1 MAFKGY
7 DFIDEATLEMMGNT
21 LTEQIDFLLQQEVQ
35 PNEDDARVAARIFLE
50 TIQKSFQAWEEAERH
65 ASEIR
70 KYSKAIKDLKT
81 ATKDDIVNFNMA
93 KNKMLALRKNINL
106 IEMDVAMENFQKELA
121 RLMEKKIQLTYVY
134 VNSKGEPSIFLIDNI
149 EDVLVQDVKAMS
161 KGGNVSTRI
170 RMTAKQIKQNQQN
183 YERSIVKLNEYQFML
198 PPALINLQDARL
210 AVLTRYKTYHYGSN
224 HIILWK
230 PEQEWKITIM
240 GNQKG
245 DIEEAYVSALIHRVG
260 FLNDFL
266 EKNIDE
272 FMEYVSQVDA
282 APGLLEGDVSKD
294 GQKIEYAVKSGKA
307 QNMSLKTAVEVAI
320 TILGSKQIFDKNK
333 LNDLKEKIKKGI
345 KPRNQSALV
354 SQIEEQLKDIVG
366 AKYKT
371 ILKID

>member
-70 KYSKAIKDLKT
+70 KYSRAIKDLKT

-106 IEMDVAMENFQKELA
+106 IEMDVAMDNFQKELA
-121 RLMEKKIQLTYVY
+121 RLMGKKIQLTYVY

-161 KGGNVSTRI
+161 KGGNISTRI

-210 AVLTRYKTYHYGSN
+210 TVLTRYQTYHYGSN

-230 PEQEWKITIM
+230 PGQEWKITIM

-245 DIEEAYVSALIHRVG
+245 DIEEAYVSALVHRVG
-260 FLNDFL
+260 FLSDSL

-272 FMEYVSQVDA
+272 FMGYVSQVDA
-282 APGLLEGDVSKD
+282 APGLLEGDISKD
-294 GQKIEYAVKSGKA
+294 SQKIEYAVKSGKA

-345 KPRNQSALV
+345 KPRNQSALA
-354 SQIEEQLKDIVG
+354 SQVEEQLKSIVG

>member
-345 KPRNQSALV
+345 KPRNQSALA

>member
-1 MAFKGY
+1 
-7 DFIDEATLEMMGNT
+7 
-21 LTEQIDFLLQQEVQ
+21 
-35 PNEDDARVAARIFLE
+35 
-50 TIQKSFQAWEEAERH
+50 
-65 ASEIR
+65 
-70 KYSKAIKDLKT
+70 
-81 ATKDDIVNFNMA
+81 
-93 KNKMLALRKNINL
+93 
-106 IEMDVAMENFQKELA
+106 
-121 RLMEKKIQLTYVY
+121 
-134 VNSKGEPSIFLIDNI
+134 
-149 EDVLVQDVKAMS
+149 
-161 KGGNVSTRI
+161 
-170 RMTAKQIKQNQQN
+170 
-183 YERSIVKLNEYQFML
+183 ML

-210 AVLTRYKTYHYGSN
+210 TVLTRYKTYHYGSN

-260 FLNDFL
+260 FLNDSL

-272 FMEYVSQVDA
+272 FMGYVSQVDA

-294 GQKIEYAVKSGKA
+294 GQEIEYAVKSGKA

-345 KPRNQSALV
+345 KPRNQSALI
-354 SQIEEQLKDIVG
+354 SQVEEQLKDIVG
-366 AKYKT
+366 TKYKT

>member
-1 MAFKGY
+1 MAFNGY
-7 DFIDEATLEMMGNT
+7 DFIDETTLEMMGNT
-21 LTEQIDFLLQQEVQ
+21 LTEQIDFFLQQEIQ
-35 PNEDDARVAARIFLE
+35 PDEDDARIAARTFLE

-106 IEMDVAMENFQKELA
+106 IEMDIAMQNFQKELTK
-121 RLMEKKIQLTYVY
+121 LMEKKIQLTYVY
-134 VNSKGEPSIFLIDNI
+134 VNRKGEPSIFLIDNI
-149 EDVLVQDVKAMS
+149 EDVLTQDVKAMS

-210 AVLTRYKTYHYGSN
+210 TVLTRYKTYHYGSN

-260 FLNDFL
+260 FLNDSL

-345 KPRNQSALV
+345 KPRNQSALA
-354 SQIEEQLKDIVG
+354 SQIEEQLKDIIG

>member
-21 LTEQIDFLLQQEVQ
+21 LTEQIDFLLQQEIQ
-35 PNEDDARVAARIFLE
+35 PNEDDARIAARVFLE

-106 IEMDVAMENFQKELA
+106 IEMDVAMENFQKELV

-161 KGGNVSTRI
+161 KGGNISTRI

-210 AVLTRYKTYHYGSN
+210 TVLTRYKTYHYGSN

-260 FLNDFL
+260 FLNDSL

-272 FMEYVSQVDA
+272 FMGYVSQVDA

-294 GQKIEYAVKSGKA
+294 GQEIEYAVKSGKA

-345 KPRNQSALV
+345 KPRNQSALI
-354 SQIEEQLKDIVG
+354 SQVEEQLKDIVG
-366 AKYKT
+366 TKYKT

>member
-21 LTEQIDFLLQQEVQ
+21 LTEQIDFLLQQEIQ
-35 PNEDDARVAARIFLE
+35 PNEDDARIAARIFLE

-106 IEMDVAMENFQKELA
+106 IEMDVAMENFQKELTK
-121 RLMEKKIQLTYVY
+121 LMGKKIQLTYVY
-134 VNSKGEPSIFLIDNI
+134 VNRKGEPSIFLIDNI

-210 AVLTRYKTYHYGSN
+210 TVLTRYKTYHYGSN

-260 FLNDFL
+260 FLNDSL

-345 KPRNQSALV
+345 KPRNQSALA
-354 SQIEEQLKDIVG
+354 SQVEEQLKDIVG

>member
-35 PNEDDARVAARIFLE
+35 PNEDDARIAARIFLE

-121 RLMEKKIQLTYVY
+121 RLMGKKIQLTYVY
-134 VNSKGEPSIFLIDNI
+134 VNNKGEPSIFLIDNI
-149 EDVLVQDVKAMS
+149 EDVLIQDVKAMS
-161 KGGNVSTRI
+161 KGGNISTRI
-170 RMTAKQIKQNQQN
+170 RMTAEQIKQNQEN
-183 YERSIVKLNEYQFML
+183 YERSITKLNEYQFML
-198 PPALINLQDARL
+198 PPALTKLQNARL
-210 AVLTRYKTYHYGSN
+210 TVLTRYETYHYGSN

-245 DIEEAYVSALIHRVG
+245 DIEEAYASALIHRVG
-260 FLNDFL
+260 FLNDSL

-272 FMEYVSQVDA
+272 FMRYVSQVDA
-282 APGLLEGDVSKD
+282 VPGLLEGDISKD
-294 GQKIEYAVKSGKA
+294 GQEIEYAVKSGKA
-307 QNMSLKTAVEVAI
+307 QNMSLKTAVKVAI

-345 KPRNQSALV
+345 KPRNRSALI
-354 SQIEEQLKDIVG
+354 SQVEEQLKDIVG

>member
-210 AVLTRYKTYHYGSN
+210 TVLTRYKTYHYGSN

-260 FLNDFL
+260 FLNDSL

-345 KPRNQSALV
+345 KPRNQSALA

>member
-106 IEMDVAMENFQKELA
+106 IEMDVAMENFQKELV

-161 KGGNVSTRI
+161 KGGNISTRI

-210 AVLTRYKTYHYGSN
+210 TVLTRYKTYHYGSN

-260 FLNDFL
+260 FLNDSL

-345 KPRNQSALV
+345 KPRNQSALA

>member
-21 LTEQIDFLLQQEVQ
+21 LTEQIDFLLQQEIQ
-35 PNEDDARVAARIFLE
+35 PNEDDARIAARIFLE

-106 IEMDVAMENFQKELA
+106 IEMDVAMENFQKELTK
-121 RLMEKKIQLTYVY
+121 LMEKKIQLTYVY
-134 VNSKGEPSIFLIDNI
+134 VNRKGEPSIFLIDNI

-210 AVLTRYKTYHYGSN
+210 TVLTRYKTYHYGSN

-260 FLNDFL
+260 FLNDSL

-345 KPRNQSALV
+345 KPRNQSALA

>member
-21 LTEQIDFLLQQEVQ
+21 LTEQIDFLLQQEIQ
-35 PNEDDARVAARIFLE
+35 PNEDDARIAARIFLE

-121 RLMEKKIQLTYVY
+121 RLMGKKIQLTYVY

-161 KGGNVSTRI
+161 RGGNVSTRI

-210 AVLTRYKTYHYGSN
+210 TVLTRYQTYRYGSN

-245 DIEEAYVSALIHRVG
+245 DIEEAYVSALVHRVG
-260 FLNDFL
+260 FLNDSL

-272 FMEYVSQVDA
+272 FMGYVSQVDA
-282 APGLLEGDVSKD
+282 APGLLEGDISKD
-294 GQKIEYAVKSGKA
+294 SQKIEYAVKSGKA

-345 KPRNQSALV
+345 KPRNQSALA

>member
-35 PNEDDARVAARIFLE
+35 PNEDDARIAARIFLE
-50 TIQKSFQAWEEAERH
+50 TIQKSFQVWEEAERH

-70 KYSKAIKDLKT
+70 KYSKAIEDLKT
-81 ATKDDIVNFNMA
+81 ATEDDIVNFNMA

-121 RLMEKKIQLTYVY
+121 RLMGKKIQLTYVY
-134 VNSKGEPSIFLIDNI
+134 VNNKGEPSIFLIDNI
-149 EDVLVQDVKAMS
+149 EDVLIQDVKAMS
-161 KGGNVSTRI
+161 KGGNISTRI
-170 RMTAKQIKQNQQN
+170 RMTAEQIKQNQEN
-183 YERSIVKLNEYQFML
+183 YERSITKLNEYQFML
-198 PPALINLQDARL
+198 PPALTKLQNARL
-210 AVLTRYKTYHYGSN
+210 TVLTRYETYHYGSN

-245 DIEEAYVSALIHRVG
+245 DIEEAYASALIHRVG
-260 FLNDFL
+260 FLNDSL

-272 FMEYVSQVDA
+272 FMRYVSQVDA
-282 APGLLEGDVSKD
+282 VPGLLEGDISKD
-294 GQKIEYAVKSGKA
+294 GQEIEYAVKSGKA
-307 QNMSLKTAVEVAI
+307 QNMSLKTAVKVAI

-345 KPRNQSALV
+345 KPRNRSALI
-354 SQIEEQLKDIVG
+354 SQVEEQLKDIVG

>member
-1 MAFKGY
+1 MAFNGY

-21 LTEQIDFLLQQEVQ
+21 LTEQIDFFLQQEIQ
-35 PNEDDARVAARIFLE
+35 PDEDDARIAARTFLE

-93 KNKMLALRKNINL
+93 KNKMLVLRKNINL
-106 IEMDVAMENFQKELA
+106 IEMDIAMQNFQKELTK
-121 RLMEKKIQLTYVY
+121 LMGKKIQLTYVY
-134 VNSKGEPSIFLIDNI
+134 VNRKGEPSIFLIDNI
-149 EDVLVQDVKAMS
+149 EDVLTQDVKAMS

-210 AVLTRYKTYHYGSN
+210 TVLTRYKTYHYGSN

-260 FLNDFL
+260 FLNDSL

-282 APGLLEGDVSKD
+282 APGLLEGDVSRD
-294 GQKIEYAVKSGKA
+294 GQEIEYAVKSGKA

-320 TILGSKQIFDKNK
+320 TILGSKQVFDKNK

-345 KPRNQSALV
+345 KPRNQSALA
-354 SQIEEQLKDIVG
+354 SQVEEQLKDIIG
-366 AKYKT
+366 TKYKT
-371 ILKID
+371 VLKID

>member
-21 LTEQIDFLLQQEVQ
+21 LTEQIDFLLQQEIQ
-35 PNEDDARVAARIFLE
+35 PNEDDARIAARVFLE

-134 VNSKGEPSIFLIDNI
+134 VNRKGEPSIFLIDNI

-161 KGGNVSTRI
+161 KGGNISTRI

-210 AVLTRYKTYHYGSN
+210 TVLTRYKTYHYGSN

-245 DIEEAYVSALIHRVG
+245 DIEEAYVSALVHRVG
-260 FLNDFL
+260 FLNDSL

-272 FMEYVSQVDA
+272 FMRYVSQVDA

-345 KPRNQSALV
+345 KPRNQSALI
-354 SQIEEQLKDIVG
+354 SQVEEQLKDIVG

>member
-260 FLNDFL
+260 FLNDSL

-345 KPRNQSALV
+345 KPRNQSALA